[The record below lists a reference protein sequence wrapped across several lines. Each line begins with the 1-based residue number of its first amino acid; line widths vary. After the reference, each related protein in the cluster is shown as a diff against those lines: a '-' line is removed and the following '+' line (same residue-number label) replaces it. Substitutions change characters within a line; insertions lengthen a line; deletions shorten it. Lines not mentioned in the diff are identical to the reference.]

1 MVYALRCIEPS
12 YLAASPANYLQV
24 EKLPLLVEQES
35 YVGCRQSNK
44 K

>member
-12 YLAASPANYLQV
+12 YLAASPENYLQV
-24 EKLPLLVEQES
+24 EEFPLLMERES
-35 YVGCRQSNK
+35 YVGCRKFNK